1 MSAQPARGDEA
12 RASRGLR
19 PGGGGGTADGMV
31 ARVARLEAHAESLRA
46 ESAATRSDVVDIR
59 VGLATLTERVG
70 TLVEASAT
78 LSERF
83 DVSNERSTTLTAQVA
98 TLTERM
104 AHSPS
109 KGFVVAATGTA
120 LALLASLI
128 LFGEK
133 LKMLM
138 GL

>member
-1 MSAQPARGDEA
+1 
-12 RASRGLR
+12 L
-19 PGGGGGTADGMV
+19 V
-31 ARVARLEAHAESLRA
+31 ARVARIEAHAEILRA

-59 VGLATLTERVG
+59 VGLATLTERAG
-70 TLVEASAT
+70 TLVEAAAA

-83 DVSNERSTTLTAQVA
+83 DVANERSTGLTAQVA

-104 AHSPS
+104 AHAPG

-120 LALLASLI
+120 LALLGSLI